1 MGNNLRIIPK
11 NVANLEKRGIIR
23 KNTDLIHF
31 SSLKRDSST
40 ARAKGGAANY
50 PGKSSACPEGEK
62 SGVFGGEGV
71 FPE

>member
-40 ARAKGGAANY
+40 AGAKGGAANY
-50 PGKSSACPEGEK
+50 PGKSPEGEK